1 MSEKEMQ
8 PQDAPP
14 IESEPLD
21 LAEESKWPQVIGIFS
36 IIYALLGITCQGFG
50 VLSLLLAP
58 LWQAMS
64 GIEIAAPPILQILTY
79 VSFAIYLSLG
89 IFLFIGGMRLLR
101 RRSRG
106 LANLKAWAVIRLAMV
121 MVSFVAGYL
130 TLPANVEM
138 QRSINESV
146 NEILAKNNQPEQPFD
161 ENAIYSRT
169 VIFTSIAATVT
180 SIYPLFLGFY
190 LSRKKISDEV
200 NTWESRMFD

>member
-1 MSEKEMQ
+1 MSEQGMET
-8 PQDAPP
+8 QDSPP

-21 LAEESKWPQVIGIFS
+21 LVEDSKWPKVIGIFS
-36 IIYALLGITCQGFG
+36 IVYALLGITCQGFG
-50 VLSLLLAP
+50 VLSLLMAP
-58 LWQAMS
+58 LLQAMA
-64 GIEIAAPPILQILTY
+64 GINMDAPPILQILTY

-89 IFLFIGGMRLLR
+89 IFLFIGGMRMLR

-130 TLPANVEM
+130 TLPASVEM

-161 ENAIYSRT
+161 ENAIYTRT
-169 VIFTSIAATVT
+169 VIMTAIGAGVT

>member
-1 MSEKEMQ
+1 MSEQGMET
-8 PQDAPP
+8 QDSPP

-21 LAEESKWPQVIGIFS
+21 LVEDSKWPKVIGIFS
-36 IIYALLGITCQGFG
+36 IVYALLGITCQGFG
-50 VLSLLLAP
+50 VLSLLMAP
-58 LWQAMS
+58 LLQAMG
-64 GIEIAAPPILQILTY
+64 GINMDAPPILQILTY

-89 IFLFIGGMRLLR
+89 IFLFIGGMRMLR

-130 TLPANVEM
+130 TLPASVEM

-161 ENAIYSRT
+161 ENAIYTRT
-169 VIFTSIAATVT
+169 VIMTAIGAGVT

>member
-1 MSEKEMQ
+1 MSEQEMES
-8 PQDAPP
+8 QDSPP
-14 IESEPLD
+14 IESDPLD
-21 LAEESKWPQVIGIFS
+21 LVEDSKWPKVIGIFS
-36 IIYALLGITCQGFG
+36 IVYALLGITCQGLG

-64 GIEIAAPPILQILTY
+64 GIDIAAPPIIQILTY
-79 VSFAIYLSLG
+79 VSFAIYVSLG
-89 IFLFIGGMRLLR
+89 ISLFIGGMRLLR

-121 MVSFVAGYL
+121 MISFVAGYL

-161 ENAIYSRT
+161 EDAIYTRT
-169 VIFTSIAATVT
+169 VIFTSIAATAM

-190 LSRKKISDEV
+190 LSRKKIRDEV
-200 NTWESRMFD
+200 NTWDAGLFD